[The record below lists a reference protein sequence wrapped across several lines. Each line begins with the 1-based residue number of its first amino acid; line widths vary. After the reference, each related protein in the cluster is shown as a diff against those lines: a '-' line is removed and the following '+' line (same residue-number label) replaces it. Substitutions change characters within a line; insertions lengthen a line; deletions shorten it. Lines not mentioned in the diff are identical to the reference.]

1 MSLPSKGDKR
11 NLKEKA
17 TSFFSVF
24 VVFCKKLFSYIKKE
38 TVIKSKAF
46 YKKASE
52 FCKNLSENTALLCD
66 FTGDVTL
73 FELDKVHTF
82 AKKCYNFSV
91 KLLKPQI
98 KKLVKFAKIVW
109 NNFIKAMD
117 KLVSKIDNLIPI
129 IHKIFRKKG
138 IKGLCKTFKLKFIND
153 LKFRTSIINH
163 TAPVLGVL
171 VFCLVVSVFSNI
183 TYALS
188 VEQGGEVVA
197 FVSDEA
203 VFTEAKND
211 LQTRLVSTTD
221 DKVFEL
227 DTAFSLVSVSKKRLS
242 DAPQVTD
249 NLIRTSDREI
259 VEADG
264 LYVDDVFYGAVTNNT
279 LIQSIFDETLDAYRS
294 EEGNEKVEFAKNVE
308 LRRGFYLADSVIPDA
323 EMIELLNS
331 DVSAERTYTI
341 KAGDSPTLIASKHG
355 IPYKEFKKL
364 NPTLEKRCM
373 IGDEA
378 LIAKSEPFLSV
389 KVTKEENYVED
400 IPYTVETTNDSS
412 KNVGYTKVVQE
423 GQNGSREV
431 TAMVSY
437 VDGIED
443 TREIMM
449 SNTLEEP
456 VTKKVIKGTKV
467 VYSSGSGYIQG
478 STGSGKVSGNFIWP
492 VGGSGGKI
500 SCYYG
505 SRGHRGLDIAAPYG
519 TAIVASASGRVV
531 VSGWY
536 YSYGKCVVI
545 DHGNGVRTLY
555 AHNSTLNVSVGQ
567 YVSQGQKIA
576 GCGSTGYSTGN
587 HCHFEV
593 QVNGGTRN
601 PLNYIG

>member
-1 MSLPSKGDKR
+1 MSLPSNGDKR
-11 NLKEKA
+11 NLKEKVA
-17 TSFFSVF
+17 SFLNVF
-24 VVFCKKLFSYIKKE
+24 LIFCKKLFSYIKKE

-46 YKKASE
+46 YKKTCE
-52 FCKNLSENTALLCD
+52 VCKNLGENTTILCD
-66 FTGDVTL
+66 YTGDVTL
-73 FELDKVHTF
+73 FELDKLYIF
-82 AKKCYNFSV
+82 AKKCFKVSV
-91 KLLKPQI
+91 KLLKPQV
-98 KKLVKFAKIVW
+98 KKLIKFIRIIW
-109 NNFIKAMD
+109 NKFIKAMD
-117 KLVSKIDNLIPI
+117 RIVSKIDKLIPI
-129 IHKIFRKKG
+129 VQKIFRRKG
-138 IKGLCKTFKLKFIND
+138 IKGLFKTFKLKLIND
-153 LKFRTSIINH
+153 RRFRTSVINH
-163 TAPVLGVL
+163 TAPVMGML

-203 VFTEAKND
+203 VFTDAKND

-227 DTAFSLVSVSKKRLS
+227 DTAFALVSVSRKKLA
-242 DAPQVTD
+242 DAPEVTD

-279 LIQSIFDETLDAYRS
+279 LIESIFNETLDAYRS
-294 EEGNEKVEFAKNVE
+294 EEGKEKVEFAKDVE

-412 KNVGYTKVVQE
+412 KNVGYTKIVQE
-423 GQNGSREV
+423 GKNGSRDV

-443 TREIMM
+443 TREILTSTM
-449 SNTLEEP
+449 LEEP

-467 VYSSGSGYIQG
+467 VYSTGSGYIKG
-478 STGSGKVSGNFIWP
+478 SSGSGKVSGNFVWP
-492 VGGSGGKI
+492 IGGGKI

-519 TAIVASASGRVV
+519 TPIYASAAGRVV

-555 AHNSTLNVSVGQ
+555 GHNSSLNVSVGQ
-567 YVSQGQKIA
+567 YVDKGQKIA

-587 HCHFEV
+587 HLHFEV
-593 QVNGGTRN
+593 QINGGTRN

>member
-1 MSLPSKGDKR
+1 MTLPSKNDRG
-11 NLKEKA
+11 NLKERLASLFKI
-17 TSFFSVF
+17 F
-24 VVFCKKLFSYIKKE
+24 VVFCKKLFSYIKKA
-38 TVIKSKAF
+38 TIIKSKAF
-46 YKKASE
+46 YKKACE
-52 FCKNLSENTALLCD
+52 VCGNFGDHTAKLCD
-66 FTGDVTL
+66 YTGDVTL
-73 FELDKVHTF
+73 FELDKIYIF
-82 AKKCYNFSV
+82 AKKSLLFSK

-98 KKLVKFAKIVW
+98 KRLIRFAKVLW
-109 NNFIKAMD
+109 NKFLKAMD
-117 KLVSKIDNLIPI
+117 KPVSKIEKIVLIAR
-129 IHKIFRKKG
+129 KIFRRKGLKG
-138 IKGLCKTFKLKFIND
+138 IFKTFKLKFIND
-153 LKFRTSIINH
+153 FKFRTGVINH
-163 TAPVLGVL
+163 AAPVLGVL
-171 VFCLVVSVFSNI
+171 VFCAVVSVFSNI

-188 VEQGGEVVA
+188 VEQDGEVVA

-203 VFTEAKND
+203 VYTEAKND

-227 DTAFSLVSVSKKRLS
+227 DTAFSLVSISKKKLS
-242 DAPQVTD
+242 DAPEVTD

-264 LYVDDVFYGAVTNNT
+264 LYVDDVFYGAVTNET

-308 LRRGFYLADSVIPDA
+308 LRRGFYLAESVIPDA
-323 EMIELLNS
+323 EMVDLLNS

-389 KVTKEENYVED
+389 RVTKEENYVED

-423 GQNGSREV
+423 GKNGSREV
-431 TAMVSY
+431 TAMVEY

-443 TREIMM
+443 TREILV

-456 VTKKVIKGTKV
+456 TAKKVIKGTKV
-467 VYSSGSGYIQG
+467 VYSTGSGYIQG

-519 TAIVASASGRVV
+519 TPIVASAGGRVV

-555 AHNSTLNVSVGQ
+555 AHNSSLNVSVGQ